1 MANKKT
7 DSSNSPRSDDP
18 VHPTK
23 GGLSAKPITASATA
37 GAEPRLDTRFH
48 RTSRDSSA
56 PNLAASPEE
65 REPTS
70 RGRERVAPST
80 RRRVGLPEQ
89 GSRSG
94 AVSSGSNS
102 EGAAL
107 FLFGSISGLP
117 SAHSLS

>member
-48 RTSRDSSA
+48 RTLDPLECRI
-56 PNLAASPEE
+56 PG
-65 REPTS
+65 RR
-70 RGRERVAPST
+70 RGR
-80 RRRVGLPEQ
+80 
-89 GSRSG
+89 
-94 AVSSGSNS
+94 
-102 EGAAL
+102 
-107 FLFGSISGLP
+107 
-117 SAHSLS
+117 